1 LAAARSANVEAI
13 AHLNKGLELIATLPE
28 TQEHLTRE
36 LALLLAIGGPLLANK
51 GFAAPEVERT
61 YSRASALCHQL
72 NRPAELFPALKG
84 LWACY
89 FERGEYQR
97 AYDLATQL
105 VMLADEQED
114 ARRALARRALA
125 ASLFF
130 LGRFADAA
138 NTANEGIAIDDG
150 LATREDSA
158 HLLLYTDSAAV
169 VCRLYSA
176 WTLWYL
182 GFPDSALQKVEAGL
196 TIAQRLEHAS
206 SVAFALLVAADLH
219 NLRREFDLAH
229 RRAEAAVEIAREHR
243 MSEWLGHATINRG
256 YAIVGLG
263 RQAEGI
269 TQIHNGLAAWH
280 LTGGRLLDTQWLG
293 FLAESHFQA
302 GQFTESLKML
312 DLAAETA
319 AATGEC
325 HYQAELHRL
334 RGTILAKAG
343 QEGEAASW
351 FQQAIKTA
359 RNQQAKSLELR
370 AATSLARLWADQG
383 KRTQANDLLAPV
395 YGWFT
400 EGFDTPDLQDAKGLL
415 DEMR

>member
-1 LAAARSANVEAI
+1 M
-13 AHLNKGLELIATLPE
+13 
-28 TQEHLTRE
+28 
-36 LALLLAIGGPLLANK
+36 ANK
-51 GFAAPEVERT
+51 GFPAAEVERT
-61 YSRASALCHQL
+61 YSRASALCQQM
-72 NRPAELFPALKG
+72 NRSAELFPALKG

-114 ARRALARRALA
+114 TRRALARRAVA

-138 NTANEGIAIDDG
+138 NAANEGITIDDA

-196 TIAQRLEHAS
+196 AIAQRLEHAS
-206 SVAFALLVAADLH
+206 SIAFALIIAADLH
-219 NLRREFDLAH
+219 NLRREFELAH
-229 RRAEAAVEIAREHR
+229 RRAEAAIEIAREHR
-243 MSEWLGHATINRG
+243 MSEWLGHATSCRG
-256 YAIVGLG
+256 YALVGLG
-263 RQAEGI
+263 QQAEGI
-269 TQIHNGLAAWH
+269 AQIHSGLAAWH
-280 LTGGRLLDTQWLG
+280 VTGGRLLDTQWLG
-293 FLAESHFQA
+293 SLAAAHLQA
-302 GQFTESLKML
+302 GRFADSLKML

-334 RGTILAKAG
+334 RGTVLAKTGEEA
-343 QEGEAASW
+343 EAASW
-351 FQQAIKTA
+351 LEHAIKCA
-359 RNQQAKSLELR
+359 HSQQAKSLELR

-383 KRTQANDLLAPV
+383 KRTQAHDLLAPV

-400 EGFDTPDLQDAKGLL
+400 EGFATADLKDAKTLL
-415 DEMR
+415 DELA